1 MLAQRSLLFIASLV
15 ATAAGAP
22 GGATASKSSSVS
34 SSSASKLIAPGLDE
48 VKNKADH
55 LRAKA
60 KNGKA
65 LSNEHA
71 HSVADDVKAL
81 QENVRNLSDQV
92 KALSQHVD
100 DEDDDQHQSID
111 EDATD
116 EVQETRRSRRRS
128 RRAMKSCGASVCCM
142 GKPCSSCFASH
153 SSMACRA
160 LSTTDPYAA
169 FDGCFGPKASPV
181 STIVPMMD
189 LSAGDIVV
197 SLDLKTGAPT
207 LDRVV
212 VNQHKA
218 VTHRSPLVTIE
229 TDSGATLTV
238 TPDHVIALNGRFVA
252 ASKAAP
258 GASLSA
264 ASLSTSTLS
273 AANITRVVELS
284 GGVINP
290 VTLSGTILVADIS
303 GRRGAASGVSAVP
316 LVASTHPEWCA
327 SLFLDAPTFPF
338 VATRLLSYAAPATM
352 QAYYDAAEVAI
363 SRLVPKL
370 QTSAASVHPVALAL
384 GVTAADAVFSVGFVA
399 YALCATLAAWL
410 AVPLGAG
417 GVAWLVLAQRK

>member
-1 MLAQRSLLFIASLV
+1 MRSLLFASLV
-15 ATAAGAP
+15 ATTAGAP
-22 GGATASKSSSVS
+22 SGASASKSGLLSS
-34 SSSASKLIAPGLDE
+34 SSSASKLTAPGLDDI
-48 VKNKADH
+48 KD
-55 LRAKA
+55 LSAKA
-60 KNGKA
+60 KNTKE
-65 LSNEHA
+65 LFNKR
-71 HSVADDVKAL
+71 ADTNADIKAL
-81 QENVRNLSDQV
+81 QENVRRLNNQV
-92 KALSQHVD
+92 KALEHVD
-100 DEDDDQHQSID
+100 HQDDDLHQSID

-116 EVQETRRSRRRS
+116 EVQETYRRGRRS
-128 RRAMKSCGASVCCM
+128 RRARASCGASVCCM

-160 LSTTDPYAA
+160 LSITDAHAA
-169 FDGCFGPKASPV
+169 FDGCFGPKASSV
-181 STIVPMMD
+181 SALVPMTD

-218 VTHRSPLVTIE
+218 VTHWSPLITIE

-238 TPDHVIALNGRFVA
+238 TPDHVIALDGRFVA

-258 GASLSA
+258 GASLSG
-264 ASLSTSTLS
+264 ASLSINTLS
-273 AANITRVVELS
+273 TANITRVVERS

-290 VTLSGTILVADIS
+290 VTLSGTILVADSS
-303 GRRGAASGVSAVP
+303 GRRGAAP
-316 LVASTHPEWCA
+316 LLASTHPEWSA
-327 SLFLDAPTFPF
+327 SLFLDAPAFPF

-363 SRLVPKL
+363 SPLVPAL
-370 QTSAASVHPVALAL
+370 QTSAASVHPVAVAL

-417 GVAWLVLAQRK
+417 GIAWLVLAQRK